1 MRGIVIST
9 VWTDSPYCGDYLLIY
24 YILYGEGLII
34 EKRLLDRGNYLVKYY
49 ANDYNNV
56 VAMRVPLE

>member
-1 MRGIVIST
+1 M
-9 VWTDSPYCGDYLLIY
+9 
-24 YILYGEGLII
+24 EKGLTK
-34 EKRLLDRGNYLVKYY
+34 EKRLTDEGNCLVKYY